1 MKKILLLVAVISLL
15 VTGCGKKDD
24 KKQTNNKGNNA
35 VNENDKTVK
44 SFDDQTID
52 GITISNFN
60 LNFVDNVTNVYAK
73 VKNTKEESVKIEKIN
88 IILTDSEGKENKT
101 LFYIGRTLKAGEEIQ
116 LQTSITGNVAT
127 STKVEYEI
135 KF

>member
-1 MKKILLLVAVISLL
+1 MKKILLLVAVVALL

-24 KKQTNNKGNNA
+24 KKQTDNKGNNA
-35 VNENDKTVK
+35 VNENKTVK

-52 GITISNFN
+52 GILISDFN
-60 LNFVDNVTNVYAK
+60 LNFVDNATNVYAK
-73 VKNTKEESVKIEKIN
+73 VKNTTEESVKIKQIN
-88 IILTDSEGKENKT
+88 ITLTDSEGKESKT
-101 LFYIGRTLKAGEEIQ
+101 LFYVGRTLKAGEEIPF
-116 LQTSITGNVAT
+116 QTSITGNVAT

>member
-1 MKKILLLVAVISLL
+1 MKKIFLIVAVVALL

-24 KKQTNNKGNNA
+24 KKQTDNKGNNA
-35 VNENDKTVK
+35 VNENKTVK

-52 GITISNFN
+52 GILISDFN
-60 LNFVDNVTNVYAK
+60 LNFVDNATNIYAK
-73 VKNTKEESVKIEKIN
+73 VKNTTEESVKIKQIN
-88 IILTDSEGKENKT
+88 ITLTDSEGKENKT
-101 LFYIGRTLKAGEEIQ
+101 LFYVGRTLKAGEEIPF
-116 LQTSITGNVAT
+116 QTSITGNVAT